1 MPIIT
6 RADFATICKT
16 TVGVINVN
24 VSRKKISTLSTNKT
38 MVDTENPLNKI
49 FKKKQLA
56 LAAEK
61 LAGERAEK
69 KGKVYE
75 KAKEKSDFRKVIDAA
90 VPEEDED
97 LIDEIYSK
105 EETETEKKA
114 RIKQNERDEDVS
126 DWDLKKKK
134 FDALKSERDA
144 ELKYLQI
151 QKLNGELMPVDL
163 VESIIKLNIKHIN
176 KNFEQDLINLASV
189 YCDVLAGGNREKLA
203 ELISKMRQKLNHTIK
218 RTETTALQEIE
229 NVVEDYAESRNR
241 GERK

>member
-90 VPEEDED
+90 LPEEDED
-97 LIDEIYSK
+97 LVDEIYSK
-105 EETETEKKA
+105 KETETEKKA
-114 RIKQNERDEDVS
+114 RLKQNERDEDVS

-134 FDALKSERDA
+134 FWEERA
-144 ELKYLQI
+144 
-151 QKLNGELMPVDL
+151 
-163 VESIIKLNIKHIN
+163 
-176 KNFEQDLINLASV
+176 
-189 YCDVLAGGNREKLA
+189 
-203 ELISKMRQKLNHTIK
+203 KMN
-218 RTETTALQEIE
+218 
-229 NVVEDYAESRNR
+229 
-241 GERK
+241 